1 MPEQPTVPESPVDGT
16 LFHNER
22 VSSGSDE
29 QPAVITDIHR
39 LENRNESPDS
49 AGEPVPTPIL
59 TSVRFRL
66 AIICWFGFAVLY
78 AQRTNLSIA
87 MVCMVKSVAYN
98 ASSEA
103 AQNSHSTADCPEL
116 EHGDKAS

>member
-1 MPEQPTVPESPVDGT
+1 MPEQPTVPESAVDGT
-16 LFHNER
+16 LFENER

-29 QPAVITDIHR
+29 EPAVITDHR
-39 LENRNESPDS
+39 LEDRNDSPDS

-59 TSVRFRL
+59 TSTRFRL
-66 AIICWFGFAVLY
+66 AIVSWFGFAVLY

-98 ASSEA
+98 ASSESA
-103 AQNSHSTADCPEL
+103 KASYSADDCPEL
-116 EHGDKAS
+116 EHGDKVS